1 MYPGRHPE
9 MIMKA
14 MTGQQGEDAGSLFN
28 SLYQIHQMQQQQQ
41 SVDAFR
47 RALPDYAAK
56 TGMTQDQILA
66 IGPQGMSEVM
76 AKIAEANAGV
86 TGDPTQKEL
95 AQARKE
101 WHDQNP
107 GKTDVDMFASD
118 PSLKGPV
125 DFVAGRTQEIQ
136 DKAQAGKDKVNA
148 ISSFHVIDPTLSAAE
163 DNIKWLKDHPDATV
177 RAVHTPGLA
186 STLGGAVA
194 ATTGMNLPG
203 VDQDALEARSRIDW
217 LKKNL
222 YAERFAG
229 TKNIRSNTEA
239 NNLGSSASNVDD
251 IKNSEQQI
259 LDEVNRLYTNAL
271 TARGNLHAAAG
282 KVIPSKYRGLAD
294 PVYLDPKSLLYNGAK
309 EAPDDSSDGGGGG
322 GGGGQQGGGRAP
334 TADEVQEF
342 QSLVKSGRDP
352 NELRAS
358 ARRNGVVIP

>member
-14 MTGQQGEDAGSLFN
+14 MSGAQGEDAGSLFN
-28 SLYQIHQMQQQQQ
+28 SLYQIHNMQQQQQ
-41 SVDAFR
+41 SLDAFR
-47 RALPDYAAK
+47 RSIPDFATK
-56 TGMTQDQILA
+56 LGMTQDQMLA
-66 IGPQGMSEVM
+66 LGPQGVSDVM

-118 PSLKGPV
+118 PTLKGPV

-186 STLGGAVA
+186 STVGGAVA

-239 NNLGSSASNVDD
+239 NNLGASASNVDD
-251 IKNSEQQI
+251 IKNSQQQI
-259 LDEVNRLYTNAL
+259 IDEVNRLYNNAL

-309 EAPDDSSDGGGGG
+309 EAPDDSGD
-322 GGGGQQGGGRAP
+322 GGGGQQGGGPPVPGAKKASDGNWYVP
-334 TADEVQEF
+334 
-342 QSLVKSGRDP
+342 DP
-352 NELRAS
+352 
-358 ARRNGVVIP
+358 ARPGKYMRVE